1 MNKEKLFK
9 ELKELNLLWSGLSRI
24 PNFPKELLELSL
36 CKLENIN
43 SLMQDIKELSPLTQ
57 AEAALPK
64 TDTSEVEEFAQIQE
78 APAAEPISQ
87 KKEAVPAK
95 SDFKKEA
102 PAAEP
107 ILNPAVV
114 DITPTQETPNS
125 PVSRPTAEPV
135 EQLVAP
141 SAKRIPKQQ
150 ALKPESLVDHY
161 EKNSSKASLQKKL
174 ENRHFADLSKAL
186 SLNDRFR
193 FRRELFGNSPEKMD
207 QALKE
212 INALQSMDEA
222 IAYLNKNY
230 SEYSESESFT
240 DFCNILENHF
250 TS

>member
-1 MNKEKLFK
+1 
-9 ELKELNLLWSGLSRI
+9 
-24 PNFPKELLELSL
+24 
-36 CKLENIN
+36 
-43 SLMQDIKELSPLTQ
+43 MQDIKELSPLTQ

-95 SDFKKEA
+95 SAFKKEA
-102 PAAEP
+102 PAAESTSTS
-107 ILNPAVV
+107 ASA
-114 DITPTQETPNS
+114 TS
-125 PVSRPTAEPV
+125 VSRPTTEPV
-135 EQLVAP
+135 EQLVPP